1 MTGLSAKRKA
11 LYALI
16 INGFVAFVAL
26 AAVEVYIRWTSEYG
40 YITPATMR
48 AMTPDYQPAVF
59 ARHVILQN
67 AKTVV
72 VNGEEQFRINA
83 HGYRGRDFEAKKP
96 DGVTRIMFYGGSSV
110 FDAETP
116 KADDW
121 PHQVERLL
129 HADGFANVEVINA
142 GIPGYSS
149 AEAVGTLF
157 AEGHLYSPD
166 YVLLYDEWNDIKLLN
181 ANKPLL
187 RELSQGPT
195 AEDPRT
201 TYQNS
206 LDWALS
212 NVSQLY
218 VRARARYYTWKLNI
232 GDEGMKPSGGYAST
246 ISELGLKQYR
256 LNMET
261 FVDIARNIGAEPILM
276 IEARLVTTDNTSK
289 EKERISYDYVLLT
302 HEALCQAFEMQD
314 AIIYDVGRK
323 KGVRVIDATKQV
335 TGRDELFAN
344 HIHLNPD
351 GSAQL
356 AKLVAAELATVLRAR
371 SQR

>member
-1 MTGLSAKRKA
+1 MTALTAKRKA

-16 INGFVAFVAL
+16 VNGFVALVAL
-26 AAVEVYIRWTSEYG
+26 SAVEVYIRWTSAYG

-59 ARHVILQN
+59 ARHVIRQN
-67 AKTVV
+67 AQSVV
-72 VNGEEQFRINA
+72 VNNEEQFQINA
-83 HGYRGRDFEAKKP
+83 HGYRGRDFAATKP
-96 DGVTRIMFYGGSSV
+96 AGVTRIMFYGGSSV

-121 PHQVERLL
+121 PHQVERFL

-157 AEGHLYSPD
+157 AEGHLYAPD

-187 RELSQGPT
+187 RELSQGQVS
-195 AEDPRT
+195 EDPRT

-206 LDWALS
+206 LDWILS

-218 VRARARYYTWKLNI
+218 VRLRARYYTWKLNI
-232 GDEGMKPSGGYAST
+232 GDEGMKPSGEYGST
-246 ISELGLKQYR
+246 ISDLGLKQYR

-276 IEARLVTTDNTSK
+276 IEARLVTPENTSK

-302 HEALCQAFEMQD
+302 HEGLCRAFEMQD
-314 AIIYDVGRK
+314 AIIYDVGQK
-323 KGVRVIDATKQV
+323 KGVRVMDVSKQV

-344 HIHLNPD
+344 HIHLNPA

-356 AKLVAAELATVLRAR
+356 AKLVAAELGGVLRER
-371 SQR
+371 KPR